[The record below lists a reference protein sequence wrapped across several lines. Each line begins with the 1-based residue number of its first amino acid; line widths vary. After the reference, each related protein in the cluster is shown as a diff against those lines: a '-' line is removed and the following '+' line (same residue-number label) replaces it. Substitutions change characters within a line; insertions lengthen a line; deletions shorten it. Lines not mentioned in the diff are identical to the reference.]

1 MRPKFRQLGLVSL
14 SVFSWAPFSLA
25 AAMTS
30 SFPQGPV
37 PAWVRPL
44 SVPEGASSLSSI
56 DRKTRATREHTTS
69 FRYLIYDDQ
78 QKFDHRS
85 LESFLHVAY
94 VVDKP
99 SDVQYGSELEA
110 HYNPPF
116 EELTLHFARIHRRG
130 EVINALR
137 AAEIQVLRQE
147 SDRER
152 FMYDAGEDVVAV
164 LKDVRRG
171 DVIEWAYSTKGQN
184 PALAGHVLSTSRLAS
199 AASVKASLVRLLV
212 AKNTRIQYRVHG
224 TALAPQVETQDSFT
238 EYRWLQSEVLAVD
251 DEGDTPEWFVA
262 EPWVE
267 FSDFSSWAEVSA
279 WALPL
284 YVEPKSLPKEL
295 ENLIVRWQQIGSDA
309 QKVAT
314 VLRFVQDELRYLGM
328 EIGPHSLKPHSP
340 IQTFEQRFGD
350 CKDKTLLLVTVLHRL
365 GINAVPALVASSD
378 GRLLSE
384 RIPSPYA
391 FDHVIAKVTIGNDV
405 YWLDPTVQSDGGDL
419 SSKRYSDFHFAL
431 PIAKNTVALEPLSH
445 EPLSKPLCEVEEHYE
460 LGNLTQPTILTVQT
474 RLRGSRATEFRA
486 RYEPQGVRDLK
497 RDYLNFF
504 AKRFETIESESD
516 PSVFDDETANEI
528 SIIEHY
534 RIERPF
540 EEDDNL
546 SLSPW
551 SFDETLEAPEIVRRR
566 SPLGVNFPYHAV
578 HRIVISSDVTPPI
591 ELPNVEVAD
600 EVVKFSA
607 HGKLENNGRRA
618 TVSYALTTTDDFV
631 PVQKVREH
639 LALRRR
645 MDARASVHIL
655 RSVVSKDANA
665 SNPVSLMGF
674 IVVGV
679 GVLITVLSVASSIF
693 IRQRRRVEAVVATS
707 KPKEEPAQL
716 EDSSVTS

>member
-1 MRPKFRQLGLVSL
+1 MPPKFRHLGLVTL
-14 SVFSWAPFSLA
+14 SVVLWAPFSMA
-25 AAMTS
+25 AAIAS
-30 SFPQGPV
+30 SFPIGPV
-37 PAWVRPL
+37 PAWVKPL
-44 SVPEGASSLSSI
+44 PVPEDASSLSVI
-56 DRKTRATREHTTS
+56 DRKTRSTHEHNPS

-78 QKFDHRS
+78 QKFDNRS

-110 HYNPPF
+110 QYYPPF
-116 EELTLHFARIHRRG
+116 EKLTIHFARIHRRG
-130 EVINALR
+130 EVLDALR

-171 DVIEWAYSTKGQN
+171 DIIEWAYSTKGQN

-199 AASVKASLVRLLV
+199 STSVKASLVRLLV
-212 AKNTRIQYRVHG
+212 TKNTRIQYRVHG
-224 TALAPQVETQDSFT
+224 KAPAPHVETQDSFA

-251 DEGDTPEWFVA
+251 DEGDTPDWFVA

-284 YVEPKSLPKEL
+284 YEEPKSLPKEL
-295 ENLIVRWQQIGSDA
+295 ENLVVRWQQIANDA
-309 QKVAT
+309 QKIST

-340 IQTFEQRFGD
+340 TQTFEQRFGD

-365 GINAVPALVASSD
+365 GISAVPALVASSD
-378 GRLLSE
+378 GRLLKE

-391 FDHVIAKVTIGNDV
+391 FDHVIAKVTLGNDV
-405 YWLDPTVQSDGGDL
+405 YWLDPTAQSDGGDL
-419 SSKRYSDFHFAL
+419 SPKRYSDYHFAL
-431 PIAKNTVALEPLSH
+431 PIEKNTLALEPLLH
-445 EPLSKPLCEVEEHYE
+445 EPLSKPLSEVEEHYE
-460 LGNLTQPTILTVQT
+460 LGDLTQPTILTVQT

-540 EEDDNL
+540 EDDENL

-551 SFDETLEAPEIVRRR
+551 SFDETLEPPEIVRRR
-566 SPLGVNFPYHAV
+566 SPLGVNFPYYAV
-578 HRIVISSDVTPPI
+578 HRIVISSDVTPQI

-600 EVVKFSA
+600 EIVKFSA

-618 TVSYALTTTDDFV
+618 TVSYALTTTDDSV

-639 LALRRR
+639 LAMRRR
-645 MDARASVHIL
+645 MDARSGVRIL
-655 RSVVSKDANA
+655 RNVVSKDAIA
-665 SNPVSLMGF
+665 SQSASSMGL
-674 IVVGV
+674 IVVVVGV
-679 GVLITVLSVASSIF
+679 LLTAILVASSIY
-693 IRQRRRVEAVVATS
+693 IRQRRRVKAVVASS
-707 KPKEEPAQL
+707 KPKEAPSQL
-716 EDSSVTS
+716 EDSSVIS